1 MAGSLSLR
9 RRKGGYMQHF
19 SIKKDVDRRGQ
30 EWSPQTTMICPFC
43 EEENSCYCQLRDN
56 KCTVCHKEMP
66 FPSAMFKELDKRI
79 QYHFED

>member
-1 MAGSLSLR
+1 MADSVSPH

-19 SIKKDVDRRGQ
+19 CMKKDVDGRGQ

-56 KCTVCHKEMP
+56 KCKYCEKEMP
-66 FPSAMFKELDKRI
+66 FPTAMFKEQDKRI
-79 QYHFED
+79 EYHLED